1 MSACS
6 LKRYCSLEVWNNM
19 PFPKKLLFVQSH
31 FVNLSTKKLL
41 FWKNWNL
48 KVDAVCYNKKYPK
61 KSNSRLQT
69 FLRKNETNK
78 VKTVIREPFND
89 LAIILKQ

>member
-1 MSACS
+1 M
-6 LKRYCSLEVWNNM
+6 
-19 PFPKKLLFVQSH
+19 QSH
-31 FVNLSTKKLL
+31 FVNLSTKKLH
-41 FWKNWNL
+41 FWKNWNF

-61 KSNSRLQT
+61 KEQLQT